1 MGRQAYLASSLVV
14 LDFNRLG
21 TIVYVV
27 VFKKV
32 YRNIFVIL
40 GLVLLSLEVDQMP
53 SDIQLSEGI

>member
-21 TIVYVV
+21 TIIV